1 MSLQWTCDH
10 CQATTVLADHDNPR
24 DVKRAHY
31 KKCLDKPKSVHNWP
45 VPVLNGKYLCPFRFR
60 HCKKDKCPGWLDPE
74 VAPTV
79 TVKEI
84 YGIDADLLTPVGLGK
99 CCEENFPLS
108 AVHSKT
114 LKLPVP
120 TEREI
125 ESNLKQHT
133 PIQDSRHHK
142 VQDEQETPQSKPET
156 ARSQNLDSIAAMSN
170 IFLKA
175 LADTTGM
182 SFTLLAG
189 GPPSEAHGELEV
201 YRFHAGLMKLGNYPN
216 FEMGV
221 VGPFRDFLHYVYSSL
236 PAVDFL
242 PDFTQNVTTEAE
254 FPSAPSGTT
263 EYSDPFWA
271 SPEFDAILVKMLN
284 DSQGGLVIQE
294 RHSTLATTALPTS
307 SLTTGSP
314 TVAAAALSI
323 PDGSS
328 VIVSAVLDA
337 APNRSPRAPPSS
349 LTVPSA
355 VHPALLSNVPSTA
368 SAMTPVIEPVHA
380 ASPNMADPLNA
391 EHECRRTSRK
401 SKPSKRNDV
410 ANSIGILGKAYRG
423 VLKS

>member
-1 MSLQWTCDH
+1 MSGEIVQPDLGCGIPPSPS
-10 CQATTVLADHDNPR
+10 VLSTSA
-24 DVKRAHY
+24 
-31 KKCLDKPKSVHNWP
+31 S
-45 VPVLNGKYLCPFRFR
+45 
-60 HCKKDKCPGWLDPE
+60 
-74 VAPTV
+74 
-79 TVKEI
+79 
-84 YGIDADLLTPVGLGK
+84 
-99 CCEENFPLS
+99 LS
-108 AVHSKT
+108 AVD
-114 LKLPVP
+114 V
-120 TEREI
+120 
-125 ESNLKQHT
+125 
-133 PIQDSRHHK
+133 
-142 VQDEQETPQSKPET
+142 
-156 ARSQNLDSIAAMSN
+156 
-170 IFLKA
+170 
-175 LADTTGM
+175 
-182 SFTLLAG
+182 
-189 GPPSEAHGELEV
+189 
-201 YRFHAGLMKLGNYPN
+201 
-216 FEMGV
+216 
-221 VGPFRDFLHYVYSSL
+221 
-236 PAVDFL
+236 L
-242 PDFTQNVTTEAE
+242 PDFTQNVNTEAE
-254 FPSAPSGTT
+254 FPSAPYGTT

-307 SLTTGSP
+307 SPTTGSP

-349 LTVPSA
+349 LTVPSV